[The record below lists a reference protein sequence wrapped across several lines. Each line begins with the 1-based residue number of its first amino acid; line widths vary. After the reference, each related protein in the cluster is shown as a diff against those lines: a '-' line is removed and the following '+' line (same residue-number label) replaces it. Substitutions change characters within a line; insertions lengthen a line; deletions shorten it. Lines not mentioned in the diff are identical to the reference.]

1 MVAASLH
8 CMSSIVYDNPVTA
21 NLLASRTLGNKHM
34 TAWVGRC
41 SDLVKNH
48 FLCTISV
55 FGTVNHILI
64 ILLLLLL
71 FFCCFF
77 FFCSCCVFVCVVEYQ
92 GEPLVCALLKILSN
106 SRDNNIKMAA
116 AKW

>member
-48 FLCTISV
+48 FSISV
-55 FGTVNHILI
+55 FVQDCKSYFD
-64 ILLLLLL
+64 
-71 FFCCFF
+71 FFCFVVVLCCFF
-77 FFCSCCVFVCVVEYQ
+77 FFCSCVCFCV
-92 GEPLVCALLKILSN
+92 
-106 SRDNNIKMAA
+106 
-116 AKW
+116 